1 MGEALLELTELA
13 ERVHAFIQTAVADGA
28 DQSTA
33 SASAAEFNRLAL
45 ALFALQSRSNPA
57 VRAWLDA
64 SGIASRQPAHWQDI
78 PALPIA
84 AFKELEVTSLPAG
97 LRTNTFHSSGT
108 TGQRPSRHFHCPES
122 LRLYEASLLPWFR
135 RHVPGVFAAAPFA
148 SVPRQVYL
156 TPSPV
161 RAPHSSLVHMFGTIA
176 ANSPQASP
184 VFTGRI
190 AADGLWEL
198 DFPAIHSA
206 LASAIRDRAPVLLCG
221 TAFLFVHLLDA
232 LGKSGEDLSLPAGS
246 SVLETGGYKGR
257 SRMLPKDEL
266 HAGITQALGIPAVRI
281 VCEYGMSE
289 LSSQAYDTVLPA
301 AARIPRHFQFPPWA
315 RAVIV
320 SPETGREVGDGE
332 TGLIRIYDLA
342 NVWSAM
348 AVQTED
354 LAVRRGDRFELLG
367 RAAFAEPRGCSLIT
381 A

>member
-13 ERVHAFIQTAVADGA
+13 ERIHAFIQTAVADGA

-33 SASAAEFNRLAL
+33 SVFEAEFNRLAL

-64 SGIASRQPAHWQDI
+64 SGIASRQLTHWQDI

-148 SVPRQVYL
+148 SVPGQVYL

-176 ANSPQASP
+176 ANSPQASS

-206 LASAIRDRAPVLLCG
+206 VASAIRDRAPVLLCG

-232 LGKSGEDLSLPAGS
+232 LGESGEDLSLPAGS

-301 AARIPRHFQFPPWA
+301 AARSPRHFQFPPWA
-315 RAVIV
+315 RSVIV